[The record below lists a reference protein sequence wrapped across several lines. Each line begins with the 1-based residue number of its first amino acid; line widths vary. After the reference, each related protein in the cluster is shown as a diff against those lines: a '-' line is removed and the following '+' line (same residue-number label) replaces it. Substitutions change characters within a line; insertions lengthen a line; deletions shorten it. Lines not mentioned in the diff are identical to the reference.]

1 MKQRAI
7 TVAAAL
13 ITCAAA
19 VMWVVQGARPS
30 QDPIPAPAG
39 RAGDLGPS
47 PPPSTAAPSL
57 TIPTTT
63 AGLVSYAIP
72 TTELQGL
79 PPDLAYGTRL
89 DLWVAWQPPIT
100 KRTELQPL
108 LRGVLLEKIVP
119 PLLPDGPHSAILK
132 VDPDEISDLIWGDRF
147 GALSA
152 VVPAAGKS

>member
-13 ITCAAA
+13 IACAAA

-30 QDPIPAPAG
+30 RDSIPAAAG
-39 RAGDLGPS
+39 HAEDLDPS
-47 PPPSTAAPSL
+47 PHPSTTAASV
-57 TIPTTT
+57 TIPPTT
-63 AGLVSYAIP
+63 ADLVSYAIP

-79 PPDLAYGTRL
+79 PPDLAFGTRL

-108 LRGVLLEKIVP
+108 LQGVLLEKIVP

-152 VVPAAGKS
+152 VVPPAGKS